1 MVIWNFHAIVQ
12 NGRIYKYTFA
22 IFDMEKK
29 KRVVIS
35 TVFSGNA
42 IRVVIK
48 NLKPDK
54 LILLVDDPIHETKK
68 ATIDKLKENFKGIFD
83 IEIMKTPLY
92 DIPEIMKNVT
102 KKIDDE
108 YEKGNEIILHI
119 TEGRKITS
127 LALLFSG
134 YARKNKVSES
144 YYVEE
149 EGDKMLPLPVIVKF
163 DISENK
169 KKFLQEIE
177 KGIKD
182 TDKIMKNLNI
192 KPSAVYKYIKELKSE
207 GYIKDSKDLELTDVG
222 KIVSI

>member
-1 MVIWNFHAIVQ
+1 
-12 NGRIYKYTFA
+12 
-22 IFDMEKK
+22 MEKK

-54 LILLVDDPIHETKK
+54 LILIVDDPIHETKK

-92 DIPEIMKNVT
+92 DIAEIMKNVT
-102 KKIDDE
+102 KKIDE
-108 YEKGNEIILHI
+108 EFEKGNEIILHI
-119 TEGRKITS
+119 TKGRKITS

-134 YARKNKVSES
+134 YARKNKVSKS

-149 EGDKMLPLPVIVKF
+149 EGDKMLPLPVVVKF
-163 DISENK
+163 DISDNK
-169 KKFLQEIE
+169 KRFLQEIE
-177 KGIKD
+177 NGIIDSD
-182 TDKIMKNLNI
+182 TIMKNLNI
-192 KPSAVYKYIKELKSE
+192 KQSAVYKYIKELRAE
-207 GYIKDSKDLELTDVG
+207 GYLEDTKELKLTEVG
-222 KIVSI
+222 RIVSI